1 MSELYRIR
9 VKRGDLEVE
18 VESSDRDYVEAKVD
32 QYLNAEPSPEAPTAE
47 SRIQDP
53 NARSRRPVSIQ
64 EFVKQVNPQKKNEIA
79 ATIAYFLE
87 YHAAPPIE
95 EWRSDEIGDRFADA
109 RKPKPANMRDLLVK
123 SDYFMEGREKG
134 TYRLSEKGVNWVEG
148 RLNNHEG

>member
-18 VESSDRDYVEAKVD
+18 VESSDRDYVEAKLE
-32 QYLNAEPSPEAPTAE
+32 QYLNAEPSPGKRRQQ
-47 SRIQDP
+47 SLGIQDP

-109 RKPKPANMRDLLVK
+109 RNPKFRNDHKETFWLRATTLWKVGKKARIAFRK
-123 SDYFMEGREKG
+123 RA
-134 TYRLSEKGVNWVEG
+134 
-148 RLNNHEG
+148 